1 LTLPAHAVHD
11 IGMGHEPKQRT
22 IQPQTRRAR
31 KTAQPVG
38 SQSARTGK
46 KSVTVYLSP
55 EKWRELKIIAA
66 LTDATLDKLLQEG
79 ADVVIEKFRR
89 TRADLSTS

>member
-1 LTLPAHAVHD
+1 LTLSADVVHD
-11 IGMGHEPKQRT
+11 AGMGRAPKQGT
-22 IQPQTRRAR
+22 IQPQTSRCR
-31 KTAQPVG
+31 KAGEPIKQ
-38 SQSARTGK
+38 QSTRTGK

-79 ADVVIEKFRR
+79 ADMVIERFRR
-89 TRADLSTS
+89 THAT

>member
-1 LTLPAHAVHD
+1 LTLLAHAMHD
-11 IGMGHEPKQRT
+11 IGMGRSPKQET
-22 IQPQTRRAR
+22 ILPRTRRGR
-31 KTAQPVG
+31 RTAELVA
-38 SQSARTGK
+38 SQSTRTGK